1 MGESNLKA
9 GLCPLFPLGK
19 AMAPRSKRSMR
30 ARIEVPVPWLPGHQ
44 SLELKVLR
52 PHVRVKR
59 RQVGPKTYSWLD
71 PIVSAHVG
79 TDSLYVLVELRELVS
94 VFRNLGSVI
103 EDQAKDVLAEAV
115 ELARTGRL
123 YPRADN
129 VGQFIGQKLGAIA
142 RDVARQLEQV
152 RGKALRV
159 LGRPTWSPEIIQ
171 GEG

>member
-1 MGESNLKA
+1 MTPK
-9 GLCPLFPLGK
+9 
-19 AMAPRSKRSMR
+19 SKRSMR
-30 ARIEVPVPWLPGHQ
+30 ARIEVPVPWRPGHE

-71 PIVSAHVG
+71 LIVSAHVG

-94 VFRNLGSVI
+94 VFRDLGSVI

-115 ELARTGRL
+115 ELARMSRI
-123 YPRADN
+123 YPRLEN
-129 VGQFIGQKLGAIA
+129 VGRWIGQKLGAIA
-142 RDVARQLEQV
+142 RDIARQLERV
-152 RGKALRV
+152 RCEALSV
-159 LGRPTWSPEIIQ
+159 LGRPTWPPNIIQ